1 MTLKYFHVDPHICC
15 FPKYLVNIKIRLS
28 SALLPLLVLLN
39 VSFVPMTTIIIPRD
53 PILKLRLSCRG
64 FCSK

>member
-1 MTLKYFHVDPHICC
+1 MTLKYFHVESHICC
-15 FPKYLVNIKIRLS
+15 FPKYLSSPLTIGVLS
-28 SALLPLLVLLN
+28 LN